1 MEVVSKVWFVINLQK
16 LNINFFQ
23 YLYVWSPVDSS
34 SSSSDYERRRIL
46 DEETDEELE
55 EKYANIEVNFDES
68 ETEEEEEY
76 IPKLARVS
84 TQEIEEYHS
93 AKNKTEEIVIDDN
106 DPSAEDDYDEGSLI
120 NQDCLRDDDDEDFPD
135 EFMIYETR
143 NCEDDDDIPVSRG
156 KSFIQDD
163 IYDQPGEFKLKIFD
177 NYSCL
182 EDVDLDLDD
191 PAVRAAATK
200 IQSAFKGFRVRKHIQ
215 RQGYKSA

>member
-1 MEVVSKVWFVINLQK
+1 MEVVSKVWFVKNLQK
-16 LNINFFQ
+16 FNINFFQ

-34 SSSSDYERRRIL
+34 SSSSDYERRIL

-93 AKNKTEEIVIDDN
+93 AKNKTEETVIDN
-106 DPSAEDDYDEGSLI
+106 DPSAEDDYEEGSLI
-120 NQDCLRDDDDEDFPD
+120 NQDCLRDDDDDDEDFPD

-143 NCEDDDDIPVSRG
+143 NCDDDDIPVSQG

-163 IYDQPGEFKLKIFD
+163 IYDQPGEFKLKI
-177 NYSCL
+177 
-182 EDVDLDLDD
+182 
-191 PAVRAAATK
+191 
-200 IQSAFKGFRVRKHIQ
+200 I
-215 RQGYKSA
+215 